1 MQVRLE
7 GKLSNYETSL
17 IDLKGVYKLVL
28 LLPKAGQFRARLAEV
43 FLFFSSCVF
52 FSSYK
57 DGDRSSSGSLEATT
71 RSSQR

>member
-43 FLFFSSCVF
+43 FRFFSSHI
-52 FSSYK
+52 S
-57 DGDRSSSGSLEATT
+57 
-71 RSSQR
+71 

>member
-1 MQVRLE
+1 MTQIRQLQPHLMQVRLE

-43 FLFFSSCVF
+43 FRFFSSHI
-52 FSSYK
+52 S
-57 DGDRSSSGSLEATT
+57 
-71 RSSQR
+71 